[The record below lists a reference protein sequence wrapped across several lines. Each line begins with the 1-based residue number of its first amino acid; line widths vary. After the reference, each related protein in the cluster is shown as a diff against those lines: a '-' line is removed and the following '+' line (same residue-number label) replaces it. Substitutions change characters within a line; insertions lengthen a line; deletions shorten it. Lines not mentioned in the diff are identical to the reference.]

1 MKDFHNGH
9 EEECAK
15 VTQSTFFFGVVV
27 SNSRDH
33 SLRLSLLP
41 DYKAYPSVTWNY
53 ILLSNQRH
61 KSDLDDYYRS
71 LKSQKE

>member
-1 MKDFHNGH
+1 MKDFHNGY

-27 SNSRDH
+27 SNSSDH

-41 DYKAYPSVTWNY
+41 DYKAYPSVT
-53 ILLSNQRH
+53 
-61 KSDLDDYYRS
+61 
-71 LKSQKE
+71 